1 MNREIDQSI
10 WLNDVDVCQIDH
22 LIEVSGLSLEEIE
35 DLINHEIIVPQ
46 DRNANPRF
54 FYLHYV
60 MTVKM
65 ARRLRDDFQL
75 DRNGLSLAL
84 TLLQRVQALEEELKR
99 PTLAA
104 STAN

>member
-10 WLNDVDVCQIDH
+10 WLNHLDVCQIDH

-35 DLINHEIIVPQ
+35 ELIDHEIIVPL
-46 DRNANPRF
+46 DRSANPRL
-54 FYLHYV
+54 FYLQYV

-84 TLLQRVQALEEELKR
+84 TLLQRVQALEAELKQ

-104 STAN
+104 STEN